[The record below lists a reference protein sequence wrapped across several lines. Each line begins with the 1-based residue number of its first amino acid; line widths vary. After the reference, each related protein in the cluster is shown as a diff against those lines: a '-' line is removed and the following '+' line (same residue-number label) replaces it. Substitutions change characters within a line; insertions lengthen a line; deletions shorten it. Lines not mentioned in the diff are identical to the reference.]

1 MYMPISKSEL
11 DANTK
16 MVQNEFYR
24 ETTTVT
30 K

>member
-1 MYMPISKSEL
+1 MPISKSEL
-11 DANTK
+11 DANPN